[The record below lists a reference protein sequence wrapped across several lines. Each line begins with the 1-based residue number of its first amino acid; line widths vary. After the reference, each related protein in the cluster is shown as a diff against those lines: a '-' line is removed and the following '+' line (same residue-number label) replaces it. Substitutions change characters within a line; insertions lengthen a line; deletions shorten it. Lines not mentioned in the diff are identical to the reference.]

1 MRLTVFSLIPAIGG
15 LLQVLLK
22 NAPYAVMGNVLG
34 VFNMYCGRQNSRI
47 NTDALTGINN
57 RGRAEEYLEGIQK
70 NVKDNPIYIYML
82 DVDNFKFVNDTFGHN
97 EGDRCLRALA
107 DALQAVGRITPS
119 LFISRIGGDEFLCTS
134 DVARTDPEVVMEAI
148 RKTFSE
154 QTKLKNM
161 STEVSLSIGYSIY
174 DNPSVRIVDVM
185 HAADQALY
193 REKQQH
199 HSLRA

>member
-1 MRLTVFSLIPAIGG
+1 
-15 LLQVLLK
+15 
-22 NAPYAVMGNVLG
+22 
-34 VFNMYCGRQNSRI
+34 
-47 NTDALTGINN
+47 
-57 RGRAEEYLEGIQK
+57 
-70 NVKDNPIYIYML
+70 
-82 DVDNFKFVNDTFGHN
+82 
-97 EGDRCLRALA
+97 
-107 DALQAVGRITPS
+107 
-119 LFISRIGGDEFLCTS
+119 
-134 DVARTDPEVVMEAI
+134 MEAI

-193 REKQQH
+193 REKKQH